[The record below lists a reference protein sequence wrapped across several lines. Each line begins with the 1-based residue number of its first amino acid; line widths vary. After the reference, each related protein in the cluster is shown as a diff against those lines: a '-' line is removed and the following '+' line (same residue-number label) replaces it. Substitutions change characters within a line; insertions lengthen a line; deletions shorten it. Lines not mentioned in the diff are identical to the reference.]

1 MGVDLRFFQIFPKKF
16 YRHIRGDFS
25 NKNDLSRFRGLTPL
39 FPPDKVSYK
48 RGDTGVGRGCFS
60 GGEGYIVGR
69 DPHDIP

>member
-1 MGVDLRFFQIFPKKF
+1 
-16 YRHIRGDFS
+16 
-25 NKNDLSRFRGLTPL
+25 LTPL
-39 FPPDKVSYK
+39 LRPDKVSDK